1 MLFKGTMSVVTD
13 LNILGTEINNMDF
26 MSVAAVTNTDYL
38 NHPNIYNASIL
49 MPPTEIL
56 MAWADGNEL
65 VLQSEYPKYL
75 LQKDPDDMIVA
86 LLAAM
91 TKRNI
96 VLYIPKDE
104 FNIFGMMLLNHLYY
118 YYGIVCNFGNTQY
131 MFAEY
136 KLPFIIS
143 KFYMMNLMEPMDYIN
158 SYPTNLLL
166 PEFVINKLAVELK
179 PFNHQATFAEYAD
192 YFNGLV
198 RANTTGGKIQMIK
211 LRETPV
217 K

>member
-13 LNILGTEINNMDF
+13 LNLLGAEINNMDF
-26 MSVAAVTNTDYL
+26 MSVAAVTSTDYL

-65 VLQSEYPKYL
+65 VLQNEYPKYL

-131 MFAEY
+131 TFAEY

-143 KFYMMNLMEPMDYIN
+143 KFYMMDLMEPMDYIN
-158 SYPTNLLL
+158 SYPTHLLL
-166 PEFVINKLAVELK
+166 PEFVINKLAMELR

-198 RANTTGGKIQMIK
+198 RANTTGGKIHMIK
-211 LRETPV
+211 LRECPV